1 MPASVLHLS
10 MLGKS
15 DTGFLLVFE
24 MGDYTAEG
32 GSCKSCRWSDSR
44 AGHAGMS
51 AFYYGDTACV
61 SLFILHGRSFLSLA
75 RRSYF

>member
-1 MPASVLHLS
+1 MSASVLHLS
-10 MLGKS
+10 MLGKP

-51 AFYYGDTACV
+51 AF
-61 SLFILHGRSFLSLA
+61 
-75 RRSYF
+75 